1 MKRKRLRER
10 HPSGALGVGLVVKKV
25 CRIPMYL
32 VGLVVS
38 CAKWCVSV

>member
-25 CRIPMYL
+25 YSIPMY
-32 VGLVVS
+32 LVVS